1 MKGFIPVLKIPGPTS
16 HDVVAGV
23 RRALGVK
30 AGHLGTLDP
39 AAAGVLVVALGGATR
54 LTPYLIEHDKWYRA
68 VIVLGAAT
76 DTADALGRV
85 TRRLDAS
92 GIGEAAVRAAV
103 AGLAGERMQVP
114 PAASAVKVGG
124 EELYKAFRRGVERA
138 APARRI
144 VVHASRLVR
153 WRPGARAEV
162 TVDLH
167 VSSGTY
173 VRVLAEDV
181 GRVLGVPAILGALLR
196 VSVGPFWLDE
206 AVTAEEAGRGE
217 GLLPPG
223 FPFAQGPRHDVT
235 PAMAE
240 HLRHGRP
247 VGAASSP
254 QGLSAAFSNG
264 DLVAI
269 GRRDDDLWRPVTV
282 LSD

>member
-16 HDVVAGV
+16 HDVVAEV

-54 LTPYLIEHDKWYRA
+54 LTPYLIEHDKCYRA
-68 VIVLGAAT
+68 VIVLGVAT

-85 TRRLDAS
+85 TRRQDAS

-103 AGLAGERMQVP
+103 AGLGGERMQVP
-114 PAASAVKVGG
+114 PAASAVKVDG
-124 EELYKAFRRGVERA
+124 EALYKAFRRGVERSA
-138 APARRI
+138 AARRI
-144 VVHASRLVR
+144 VVRASRLVR
-153 WRPGARAEV
+153 WHPGARAEA
-162 TVDLH
+162 TVDLR

-173 VRVLAEDV
+173 VRVLAEDL
-181 GRVLGVPAILGALLR
+181 GGMLGVPAMLGALLR
-196 VSVGPFWLDE
+196 VSVGPFHLAQ

-223 FPFAQGPRHDVT
+223 FPFADGPRHDVT
-235 PAMAE
+235 PLAAD
-240 HLRHGRP
+240 HLRHGRA
-247 VGAASSP
+247 VAAASSP

-269 GRRDDDLWRPVTV
+269 GRRDDDLWRPLTV
-282 LSD
+282 ISD